1 MEFNA
6 TFLISA
12 ISFIWFTLIMNKIFY
27 KPLENIIKERENF
40 IQDNVIDAKFSN
52 DKADAI
58 LKDRDSKL
66 AKSHSEAKT
75 LVTQYVNE
83 ANGNSRN
90 LIEQAKLKSKNDI
103 KSAKE
108 ALQKE
113 ALAVEQNIK
122 IEEIADVI
130 YSKILEQS

>member
-27 KPLENIIKERENF
+27 KPLENIMKERENF
-40 IQDNVIDAKFSN
+40 IHDNIVDAKSSN
-52 DKADAI
+52 NKADAI
-58 LKDRDSKL
+58 LKDRDNKL
-66 AKSHSEAKT
+66 TKSHSEAKM

-83 ANGNSRN
+83 ANENSRN
-90 LIEQAKLKSKNDI
+90 LTEQVKLNSKNDI

-113 ALAVEQNIK
+113 ALTVEQNIK